1 MGLCATM
8 TTGLLFRRRQLVSQ
22 IFTRFN
28 YSNSFGSTS
37 SKKRAPGHTLQPFVC
52 SKRVVVK
59 AGNGGNGCI
68 AFRRAFCNPHS
79 GPSGGDGGNGAHVIF
94 KADKNISDL
103 SNIPTV
109 VQGDNGVN
117 GSIDDCHGGNA
128 DHLYLQVPI
137 GTQIFSV
144 HKNSVESPNQI
155 SNDDDDNNN
164 NQSINLVKTLN
175 ADGDIFL
182 AARGGAGGKG
192 NTFMTHATLAT
203 DSLKLPSRK
212 NAPLRIAEY
221 GGKGQLCEFILRMS
235 KLADLGFVGCP
246 NAGKSTLLRSL
257 TRARPKVAPYPFT
270 TLQPHIGMLHFPEN
284 YNLTLTDSVDDND
297 NLDISN
303 RTHSI
308 AIADLPGLIHGAA
321 EYNKGLG
328 IGFLSLVA
336 DCSILVYVIDYGTLW
351 CDHSVNQLDEIE
363 NELIDQL
370 SMLYYEVT
378 TYDRNLCNHDKCFI
392 LGSKLDLIFPN
403 KIDSSESNVDNT
415 DGNAIL
421 FRKLHHI
428 LHKAACSV
436 SMIKDAPESI
446 DQVMLVSAKRGDNIL
461 HLAYKLWNCVQNM
474 KDKKN

>member
-1 MGLCATM
+1 
-8 TTGLLFRRRQLVSQ
+8 
-22 IFTRFN
+22 
-28 YSNSFGSTS
+28 
-37 SKKRAPGHTLQPFVC
+37 
-52 SKRVVVK
+52 
-59 AGNGGNGCI
+59 
-68 AFRRAFCNPHS
+68 
-79 GPSGGDGGNGAHVIF
+79 
-94 KADKNISDL
+94 DKNISDL

-117 GSIDDCHGGNA
+117 GSIDDCHGANA

-155 SNDDDDNNN
+155 SNDDNNN

-192 NTFMTHATLAT
+192 NTFMTHATL
-203 DSLKLPSRK
+203 LPSRK

-221 GGKGQLCEFILRMS
+221 GGNGQLCEFILRMS

-328 IGFLSLVA
+328 IEFLSLVA
-336 DCSILVYVIDYGTLW
+336 DCSILVYVIDFGTLW
-351 CDHSVNQLDEIE
+351 CDHSVNQ
-363 NELIDQL
+363 
-370 SMLYYEVT
+370 
-378 TYDRNLCNHDKCFI
+378 NLCNQDKCFI

-403 KIDSSESNVDNT
+403 KIDLSESNVDNT
-415 DGNAIL
+415 DENAIL

-436 SMIKDAPESI
+436 SMIKDTPESI

-461 HLAYKLWNCVQNM
+461 HLARKLWNCVQNM